1 MIYSV
6 IFHDVLN
13 VPSLINNAQFHE
25 QLKTATY

>member
-1 MIYSV
+1 V

-25 QLKTATY
+25 WLKTATY